1 MTIRAF
7 VIIFALITT
16 YFGSTWFYFGSA
28 HPCEILLA
36 RQKDYR
42 IDIAEKHDQ
51 EDIQSWKEL
60 ARSALPA
67 KDYERFVSNI
77 QEYANASWHEE
88 NVQRSAIRELRQT
101 LKDMTPA
108 QCALQAI
115 TWEPPAAK

>member
-7 VIIFALITT
+7 VIILALFTT
-16 YFGSTWFYFGSA
+16 YFASTWFYFGSA
-28 HPCEILLA
+28 HPCEILIA

-51 EDIQSWKEL
+51 EDIQSWKAL

-67 KDYERFVSNI
+67 TDYERFVSNI